1 MKPAQS
7 NDIRT
12 WTGQPLFADERA
24 SQHEPTGPIGS
35 AAPAVPAAPAV
46 VPQPPTSDFTQTS
59 EVIEA
64 RRRVYLDFAKTLET
78 PNAARPAASGTRR
91 SERDLAKEIRTQMA
105 SEIGREKARA
115 SAKSGKKG
123 GRSSTRKGKPNGSEK
138 QQ

>member
-1 MKPAQS
+1 VKPAQR

-24 SQHEPTGPIGS
+24 SQHEPTGPNGS

-123 GRSSTRKGKPNGSEK
+123 GRSSTRKGKPNGSDK
-138 QQ
+138 K

>member
-1 MKPAQS
+1 VKPAQS

-24 SQHEPTGPIGS
+24 SQHEPTGP
-35 AAPAVPAAPAV
+35 AAPAVPAV

-123 GRSSTRKGKPNGSEK
+123 GRSSTRKGKPNGSDK
-138 QQ
+138 K